1 MKEIIGRKPHL
12 LPSSF
17 YPNPIQYLSDQMS
30 LNLFSQLS
38 LKSVLSSNAI
48 LIGSRS
54 ISACCSHSNQSSSS
68 SRTAFQQREILDQ
81 LRGSSSS
88 SSSVGTARQVDPNKT
103 ANETLRA
110 LSSGGLSGSMLGD
123 SSLRMNNRGK
133 GLKSRMTAEGKD
145 WKEIGAGQ
153 KGE

>member
-1 MKEIIGRKPHL
+1 
-12 LPSSF
+12 
-17 YPNPIQYLSDQMS
+17 MS
-30 LNLFSQLS
+30 LKLFSQLS
-38 LKSVLSSNAI
+38 LKSIQSSSAI

-54 ISACCSHSNQSSSS
+54 ISSCCTHSNQSSSSSSSS

-81 LRGSSSS
+81 LRGSSS

-123 SSLRMNNRGK
+123 SSLRMNNRSK
-133 GLKSRMTAEGKD
+133 GLTSRMTAEGKD